1 MIQLY
6 NDDCL
11 KIMPTIPDKSIDLIL
26 CDLPYGSTNCA
37 WDVIIP
43 FDKLWS
49 EYERIIKDNGAI
61 VLTATQPFA
70 SALII
75 SNIKLFRYEWI
86 WNKKRPSNPLMANK
100 QPLRNHE
107 QVLVFYKKQPTYNTQ
122 PTKKNTVGMLSHK
135 YEGTKRQT
143 ETYGEAT
150 WLFNDNSLEYGFPK
164 TIIDDIPMESNL
176 NTPPKFLGMHP
187 TQKPVALM
195 EYLIKTYTNEGDT
208 VLDNCM
214 GSGSTIV
221 ACIKQKRNGIGIELD
236 KTYFDKAKERID
248 YALHHQ
254 SGSLI

>member
-70 SALII
+70 SALIM

-107 QVLVFYKKQPTYNTQ
+107 QVLVFYKKQPTYN
-122 PTKKNTVGMLSHK
+122 P
-135 YEGTKRQT
+135 
-143 ETYGEAT
+143 
-150 WLFNDNSLEYGFPK
+150 
-164 TIIDDIPMESNL
+164 
-176 NTPPKFLGMHP
+176 
-187 TQKPVALM
+187 
-195 EYLIKTYTNEGDT
+195 
-208 VLDNCM
+208 
-214 GSGSTIV
+214 
-221 ACIKQKRNGIGIELD
+221 
-236 KTYFDKAKERID
+236 
-248 YALHHQ
+248 
-254 SGSLI
+254 